1 MFQHTQQP
9 ITTGTSCF
17 AMKFEGGVIMAADTL
32 GSYGSLARFTDLQR
46 IMKVIK
52 YSQKKKYS
60 WIFLL
65 RFRRFLFPIFQDFF
79 SVE

>member
-1 MFQHTQQP
+1 MFKHTQQP

-46 IMKVIK
+46 IMKVLK

-60 WIFLL
+60 WIFC
-65 RFRRFLFPIFQDFF
+65 
-79 SVE
+79 

>member
-46 IMKVIK
+46 IMKVLK

-60 WIFLL
+60 WIFC
-65 RFRRFLFPIFQDFF
+65 
-79 SVE
+79 